1 MVRYEVKEPGHKVVM
16 PKPDE
21 DPVGT
26 KTAPEPPRF
35 KPKAGSVFPAKRR
48 SVKRMMLDSFIQFLA
63 RNFRRPF
70 RPSSSAAS
78 QSNNFLPPKSA
89 NAKQRKI
96 IHPASP

>member
-1 MVRYEVKEPGHKVVM
+1 MNKTGKMVCYEGKEPGHRVVM
-16 PKPDE
+16 PRPDE
-21 DPVGT
+21 DPVGP
-26 KTAPEPPRF
+26 KTAPVPPRF

-63 RNFRRPF
+63 RNFRRPG

-78 QSNNFLPPKSA
+78 QSKSA

-96 IHPASP
+96 IHPSLP